1 LWALPALEA
10 CTEARG
16 SASGLPAAA
25 RDGNLCSICCYPM
38 KMNKHPTKS
47 EDAPTIDHRVPR
59 SRGGTNH
66 FDNLQLAHLRCNQA
80 RGDAPWSGGPEA
92 P

>member
-1 LWALPALEA
+1 VTRYCKWKRSPRWKLVRKL
-10 CTEARG
+10 
-16 SASGLPAAA
+16 SA

-66 FDNLQLAHLRCNQA
+66 FDNLQLAHLRCNRA